1 MRPGLKKALLREG
14 IILLTLLGGGFL
26 LVILDC
32 FRSRHP
38 VINTSV
44 GTASCYYF
52 PTILGEIGIIIV
64 LLYPLYLI
72 IRLIIYT
79 AKKGL
84 KKFTPLCLLIFISFF
99 IAGCYEVQEEII
111 SASQAVR
118 IEGLPE
124 IYYTYTLSARTGSN
138 DYHFAK
144 PAEKDSPAESGYARA
159 LPLKDNIYI
168 LQLKFDNYKNYL
180 IMFTKLINNAEG
192 KGKELRMVFP
202 KEVID
207 PASYGVNLK
216 VENLAMVTLTGDRK
230 NILSFLKAYAA
241 VNFLEQPPEL
251 SQIKDKISEAAHA
264 VSHKEHK

>member
-207 PASYGVNLK
+207 PLFDG
-216 VENLAMVTLTGDRK
+216 NLADVATEGGQCATQLGQG
-230 NILSFLKAYAA
+230 AA
-241 VNFLEQPPEL
+241 GAFAVELEGEWITRREEFFFGSSVVL
-251 SQIKDKISEAAHA
+251 RMG
-264 VSHKEHK
+264 